1 MEKKQVVKRGGNRE
15 DFSPAKIRKTIER
28 AAAGFELDLQP
39 LEEKMAD
46 FAKDGVSTAEIAKYL
61 TLSALSLTTV
71 TDPDWKNAAGR
82 LKLFE
87 LYKQMSETRQTGKNY
102 NNLYDYPQFLKF
114 AEENGIYS
122 KRISE
127 VYSEEEIKL
136 AAGTSALALAEFAT
150 ARGRL
155 SSTGTASRATQ
166 TSVPRCSHSS

>member
-82 LKLFE
+82 HKNTPAAHSQRHTAGTALEKRKSPAAFHGGVCADHCRPACTPAAGNGYRAADGRRCSGLSRSAALE
-87 LYKQMSETRQTGKNY
+87 SGQACRAQRHCTASETNRQLAGKIF
-102 NNLYDYPQFLKF
+102 Q
-114 AEENGIYS
+114 
-122 KRISE
+122 
-127 VYSEEEIKL
+127 
-136 AAGTSALALAEFAT
+136 
-150 ARGRL
+150 
-155 SSTGTASRATQ
+155 
-166 TSVPRCSHSS
+166 